1 MKRDK
6 NLETLSWEHH
16 DGLVL
21 AFRLEKGIKN
31 NVDTNIISDYL
42 LHNWDHGLGHHFW
55 QEEQSLITPLRKFEI
70 GRELLHQM
78 TVEHDQLKN
87 LISDVI
93 SNGKDI
99 KSNIAQFYQCLNQ
112 HIRFE
117 ERQLFPLVQEI
128 VSSGALVKI
137 GNFLH
142 EQHKPGKKEWQPE
155 FWKD

>member
-31 NVDTNIISDYL
+31 NVDLSIISNYL
-42 LHNWDHGLGHHFW
+42 LHNWDHGLRHHFW
-55 QEEQSLITPLRKFEI
+55 QEEQSLQIPLRKI
-70 GRELLHQM
+70 IKGRDFLKQM
-78 TVEHDQLKN
+78 LEEHDQLKH
-87 LISDVI
+87 LIEMI
-93 SNGKDI
+93 RSNGKDM
-99 KSNIAQFYQCLNQ
+99 KSTIEKFYNNLNH

-117 ERQLFPLVQEI
+117 ERKLFPLVEELA
-128 VSSGALVKI
+128 STKALAKI
-137 GNFLH
+137 GVFLH

-155 FWKD
+155 FWRG